1 MAGEAGDGGS
11 PARLTGAG
19 NMTTLVITHEVDDVE
34 HWRTSTRREE
44 YFGPLGITAR
54 TFIDPDAPNRAGL
67 VVECPSLEAFQEALQ
82 GEGAADAMKFDGV
95 RPETLRMYV
104 EG

>member
-1 MAGEAGDGGS
+1 
-11 PARLTGAG
+11 
-19 NMTTLVITHEVDDVE
+19 MTTLVISHEVDDVE
-34 HWRTSTRREE
+34 HWRKSTRREE

-54 TFIDPDAPNRAGL
+54 TFIDPDTSDRVGL
-67 VVECPSLEAFQEALQ
+67 IVECPSLEAFQEAMQ

-95 RPETLRMYV
+95 RPETIRMLV

>member
-1 MAGEAGDGGS
+1 
-11 PARLTGAG
+11 
-19 NMTTLVITHEVDDVE
+19 MTTLIITHQVDDLD
-34 HWRTSTRREE
+34 HWRTSTRRMD

-54 TFIDPDAPNRAGL
+54 PFVDPEASDKVGL
-67 VVECPSLEAFQEALQ
+67 IVECPSLEAFQEAMQ

-95 RPETLRMYV
+95 RPETIQMLV